1 MNHIESRDRQQKTF
15 GFHSRL
21 CLLRG
26 GGGGGEGDQD
36 KSAKNGQFPDESL
49 LF

>member
-26 GGGGGEGDQD
+26 GEGDQD